1 MQQLP
6 LTVQTDSRRF
16 VEDLYDFL
24 GTLVRD
30 WRLIAVCVGIT
41 LTLAVIYLAR
51 VKPVYLAS
59 ARLLVLQHGGRPLSV
74 ANGAS
79 NSDNLLQSVDGY
91 SNSLTTHI
99 MIIRSPLI
107 VGRSLAAAGLKDVS
121 AGSVIAGLSVKLP
134 DPAARVLELSYKAGS
149 RDEAVR
155 LVDSVIKSYDLFLQ
169 ENYQQNS
176 NEVLKLITKA
186 RDELSADL
194 KRLEKEYLEYRQK
207 NTADPSGG
215 GGKPFI
221 ARRLDQWD
229 QAISQAMLR
238 SLQLKNQLDLGR
250 NLAEDGASVDMITS
264 ALGHLSGTPVTPAA
278 AEAGPAT
285 RLSYE
290 GLEAQLGEIE
300 FQRQTAESLLE
311 HLRAEH
317 AKAVSSAQVSEAELV
332 REFYAEPEVA
342 DRAADLKDA
351 KDKFNQAR
359 RVSRPGSD
367 PSIVALGKRMKDLEA
382 ELGRMWQ
389 QRKAGLQ
396 ARLAGAGDDQAIRQ
410 AASEVMTLRAKEAA
424 LGERLDQ
431 FKEQRLPEL
440 EAKHDRL
447 VKQHGAAGRRL
458 AEVDRAGPEVG
469 RGDAGGGRAAVP
481 ERPCRVQQV
490 RDRAARRVQSAQQ
503 FGAAACLVLLGRGP
517 AQTGPARQ
525 RFRQRHCAGPR
536 PAGRDGEPAVDPP
549 RPDRGPGAG
558 LRPGDGGG
566 VRRRPA

>member
-6 LTVQTDSRRF
+6 LTVQTDSRKF

-59 ARLLVLQHGGRPLSV
+59 ARLLVLQHGGQPLTV

-79 NSDNLLQSVDGY
+79 NHENLFQSMDGS
-91 SNSLTTHI
+91 SNSLATQV

-155 LVDSVIKSYDLFLQ
+155 LVDSVIKSYNLFLQ

-176 NEVLKLITKA
+176 NDVLGLITKA

-207 NTADPSGG
+207 NTANPSGE

-238 SLQLKNQLDLGR
+238 SLQLKSQLELGR

-285 RLSYE
+285 GLSYE

-351 KDKFNQAR
+351 KDRFNEAR
-359 RVSRPGSD
+359 RVSRRTDEASL
-367 PSIVALGKRMKDLEA
+367 VALGKRIKELEA

-389 QRKAGLQ
+389 QRKPQLQ
-396 ARLAGAGDDQAIRQ
+396 ARLAGAGDDQTIRQ
-410 AASEVMTLRAKEAA
+410 AASEVMTLRAKKAA
-424 LGERLDQ
+424 LGEQLDQ
-431 FKEQRLPEL
+431 LKAAATPRAPGQARPTCQTARATAREGPRGPGTDRPAQRGRE
-440 EAKHDRL
+440 R
-447 VKQHGAAGRRL
+447 GACRSQAGAGRRL

-503 FGAAACLVLLGRGP
+503 FGAAACLVLLGGGP
-517 AQTGPARQ
+517 A
-525 RFRQRHCAGPR
+525 
-536 PAGRDGEPAVDPP
+536 
-549 RPDRGPGAG
+549 
-558 LRPGDGGG
+558 
-566 VRRRPA
+566 

>member
-1 MQQLP
+1 MVTLLAAGARAGQEDSSMQKLP
-6 LTVQTDSRRF
+6 STVQTDSRKL

-24 GTLVRD
+24 GTIVRG

-41 LTLAVIYLAR
+41 LALAVIYLAR
-51 VKPVYLAS
+51 VKPVYQAS
-59 ARLLVLQHGGRPLSV
+59 ARLLVLQHGGQPLTV

-79 NSDNLLQSVDGY
+79 NNQYTLFESGDGS

-155 LVDSVIKSYDLFLQ
+155 VVDSVIKSYDLFLQ

-176 NEVLKLITKA
+176 NEVLGLITKA

-207 NTADPSGG
+207 NTTSPSGE

-238 SLQLKNQLDLGR
+238 SLQLKNQLELGR

-285 RLSYE
+285 GLSYE
-290 GLEAQLGEIE
+290 GLEAQLGELE

-311 HLRAEH
+311 
-317 AKAVSSAQVSEAELV
+317 
-332 REFYAEPEVA
+332 
-342 DRAADLKDA
+342 
-351 KDKFNQAR
+351 
-359 RVSRPGSD
+359 
-367 PSIVALGKRMKDLEA
+367 
-382 ELGRMWQ
+382 
-389 QRKAGLQ
+389 
-396 ARLAGAGDDQAIRQ
+396 
-410 AASEVMTLRAKEAA
+410 
-424 LGERLDQ
+424 
-431 FKEQRLPEL
+431 
-440 EAKHDRL
+440 
-447 VKQHGAAGRRL
+447 
-458 AEVDRAGPEVG
+458 
-469 RGDAGGGRAAVP
+469 
-481 ERPCRVQQV
+481 
-490 RDRAARRVQSAQQ
+490 
-503 FGAAACLVLLGRGP
+503 
-517 AQTGPARQ
+517 
-525 RFRQRHCAGPR
+525 
-536 PAGRDGEPAVDPP
+536 
-549 RPDRGPGAG
+549 
-558 LRPGDGGG
+558 
-566 VRRRPA
+566 